1 MHCTDEQCVET
12 ARGLLADSERVAIER
27 HAAECPQC
35 DRLLRFWRQV
45 VQTARHDAAY
55 APPEGVV
62 AATKARFGV
71 RAAEP
76 AATGFVT
83 RVQTIAATLAFD
95 TFEHALPEGV
105 RAGGLV
111 ARQLLYEAPPLVID
125 LQLEAARPA
134 QRIRLAGQ
142 IVHTEGAPTGG
153 PGAEVQVRDSSGAI
167 VRAKANQFGEFFCE
181 FERRDGL
188 SLFISLRG
196 GDRVAIPLDR
206 LPASN

>member
-1 MHCTDEQCVET
+1 
-12 ARGLLADSERVAIER
+12 VAVER

-35 DRLLRFWRQV
+35 ARLLQFWRQV
-45 VQTARHDAAY
+45 VQNASRDATHG
-55 APPEGVV
+55 PPEGVG

-71 RAAEP
+71 RATAPAETGL
-76 AATGFVT
+76 ATRLRT
-83 RVQTIAATLAFD
+83 LAATLAFD
-95 TFEHALPEGV
+95 TFEHARPEGG
-105 RAGGLV
+105 RAGGLA

-134 QRIRLAGQ
+134 LRIRLAGQ
-142 IVHTEGAPTGG
+142 IVHTEGAPTAG

-167 VRAKANQFGEFFCE
+167 VRAEANQFGEFSCE

-188 SLFISLRG
+188 SLSISLRG
-196 GDRVAIPLDR
+196 GERVAIPLDR